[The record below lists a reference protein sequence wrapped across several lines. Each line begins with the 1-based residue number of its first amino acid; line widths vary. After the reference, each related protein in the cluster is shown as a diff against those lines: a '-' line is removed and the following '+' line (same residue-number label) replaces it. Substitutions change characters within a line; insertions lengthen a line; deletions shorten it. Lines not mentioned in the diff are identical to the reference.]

1 MLRVFIKPL
10 NVKYHLENDWI
21 YLSLKNTSTVLKH
34 HTFAAIVIVIAQENN
49 DQLFIM
55 GGY

>member
-1 MLRVFIKPL
+1 M
-10 NVKYHLENDWI
+10 KYHLENDWI
-21 YLSLKNTSTVLKH
+21 YLSLEKTSTVLKH
-34 HTFAAIVIVIAQENN
+34 HTFAAIIIVIAQENN

>member
-1 MLRVFIKPL
+1 M
-10 NVKYHLENDWI
+10 KYHLENDWI
-21 YLSLKNTSTVLKH
+21 YLLLEKTSTVLKQ